1 MQWGLSS
8 PKRRNKDMIVCFS
21 LKFEHLN
28 LLDLYFP
35 SRRNRLFFAD
45 DGFGKYAV
53 SSEWWCLGGTVR
65 VRAFDDDN
73 DRDVVRLCRSKV
85 PSRFRSND
93 AANEGVLYHFVR
105 SLSYNQTR

>member
-1 MQWGLSS
+1 MQWGFSS
-8 PKRRNKDMIVCFS
+8 PKRRNKDMIVFFR

-35 SRRNRLFFAD
+35 SRRNQLFFAD

-53 SSEWWCLGGTVR
+53 WSEWWCLGGTVR
-65 VRAFDDDN
+65 IRAFDDDI
-73 DRDVVRLCRSKV
+73 DSDVIWLYRSKV
-85 PSRFRSND
+85 LSHFRSND